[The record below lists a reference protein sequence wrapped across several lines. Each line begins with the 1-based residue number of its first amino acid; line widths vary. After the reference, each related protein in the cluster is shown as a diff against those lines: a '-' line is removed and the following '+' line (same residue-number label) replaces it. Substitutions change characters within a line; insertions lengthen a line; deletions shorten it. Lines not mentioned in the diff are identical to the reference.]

1 MSLSDIPKRLTWGQY
16 LDLLGSLL
24 RDPSSRTYAEAVG
37 WQIPADSWWWQMLA
51 IRLRLPK
58 DAEMPWPPA
67 KPKEE
72 PPATPEEMARARA
85 ALEACSVF
93 RDM

>member
-1 MSLSDIPKRLTWGQY
+1 MSDIPKRLTWGQY
-16 LDLLGSLL
+16 IDLLASLL
-24 RDPSSRTYAEAVG
+24 RDPSSRTYADAVG
-37 WQIPADSWWWQMLA
+37 WQVPANAWWWQMLGT
-51 IRLRLPK
+51 RMRLPK

-72 PPATPEEMARARA
+72 PRATPEEMARAT
-85 ALEACSVF
+85 ALLESRSVF